1 MLQTYK
7 AVLKDN
13 HLEWLDEKNVSVSSQ
28 PILVHVTLLEDEPIP
43 KPTFPSQSAVDI
55 LEEIAC
61 LNGAVSKITDPV
73 AWQRE
78 IRQDRPLPFR
88 EDD

>member
-13 HLEWLDEKNVSVSSQ
+13 HLEWLDEKNVSIGNQ

-43 KPTFPSQSAVDI
+43 KPNFPSQSAVDI
-55 LEEIAC
+55 LQAIAD
-61 LNGAVSKITDPV
+61 NGGPNIDDPV

-78 IRQDRPLPFR
+78 MRQDRPLPFR
-88 EDD
+88 EED

>member
-13 HLEWLDEKNVSVSSQ
+13 HLEWLDEKNVSVGSQ
-28 PILVHVTLLEDEPIP
+28 PILVYVTLLEDEPIP
-43 KPTFPSQSAVDI
+43 KPTFPSQQAVDI

-61 LNGAVSKITDPV
+61 IDGAVSKIADPV

-78 IRQDRPLPFR
+78 MRQDRPLPFR
-88 EDD
+88 EGE

>member
-7 AVLKDN
+7 AVLTDN

-28 PILVHVTLLEDEPIP
+28 PILVYVTLLEDEPIP
-43 KPTFPSQSAVDI
+43 KPTFPSQQTVDI
-55 LEEIAC
+55 LQAIAD
-61 LNGAVSKITDPV
+61 NGGPNIDDPV

-78 IRQDRPLPFR
+78 MRQDRPLPFR
-88 EDD
+88 EED